1 MFIYPHAHMI
11 SRTTDD
17 YDTMAHAGVVA
28 VIEPFFWLG
37 QPRTSLGSYR
47 RLPFYDSCGF
57 EKFRAGQFD
66 IRHYCCIGLNP
77 KEAND
82 ETLADAVLDVLP
94 HFVAGGQTYR

>member
-28 VIEPFFWLG
+28 VIEPFFF
-37 QPRTSLGSYR
+37 GSASR
-47 RLPFYDSCGF
+47 APVSAPMSTTFLRFSGF